1 MSNRRYFG
9 QPMEERV
16 VEIPEDVVTIN
27 DLVVWDKM
35 RQDLTRIKVAE
46 ALLRRRVFKHFF
58 PSPTEGTNKV
68 DLAAG
73 YVLKGTYEINRDV
86 DEGAL
91 QALNESL
98 REKGIIAENYLR
110 RKPELKVGEY
120 RKLTKDEATLFDQV
134 LIIKPGMPAIEIVPP
149 KADK

>member
-9 QPMEERV
+9 QPKEESV
-16 VEIPEDVVTIN
+16 VEIPEDVVTIQ

-35 RQDLTRIKVAE
+35 KTELSKLKSAE
-46 ALLRRRVFKHFF
+46 ALLRRRVFRHFF
-58 PSPTEGTNKV
+58 PTPEEGTNKV

-73 YVLKGTYEINRDV
+73 YVLKGVHEINRDV

-98 REKGIIAENYLR
+98 REKGIITDNYIR

-120 RKLTKDEATLFDQV
+120 RKLTEEQATLFDQV
-134 LIIKPGMPAIEIVPP
+134 LIIKPGMPSMEIVPP